1 MRNGNVLSLA
11 RLLTGRSILAC
22 LLCLL
27 SGQSAAIASATESA
41 PKVHGVGTEV
51 VEAPPPSSAPSRAGE
66 ASSANYDTDSRT
78 PSGQRRL
85 PLRRAA
91 NARDLGGYANAEGRS
106 VKWGML
112 YRSDSLASLDAQDLA
127 LLGKLQLS
135 VVTDFRSSQEREGAK
150 DRLPRQ
156 SPAILYQTVPVNNPV
171 LDVADLGRRVYAGD
185 ITNDE
190 LLALLDRRA
199 YVTDPALRAAWG
211 NWLRSLA
218 EPGALPQLFHC
229 TAGKDR
235 TGFAAAIVLLALGV
249 PRETV
254 MDDFLLSNH
263 FLSARIEQGVA
274 RIQAN
279 TDGGLDADILAQV
292 IGVSASSLEDA
303 FAAMEARYGSVDG
316 YIRDGLGIDEITRAR
331 LQQALLE

>member
-1 MRNGNVLSLA
+1 LLTLSL
-11 RLLTGRSILAC
+11 T
-22 LLCLL
+22 
-27 SGQSAAIASATESA
+27 A
-41 PKVHGVGTEV
+41 P
-51 VEAPPPSSAPSRAGE
+51 AWAGE
-66 ASSANYDTDSRT
+66 ASITTHDSLRL
-78 PSGQRRL
+78 PQAEQRLL
-85 PLRRAA
+85 PLRHAA
-91 NARDLGGYANAEGRS
+91 NARDLGGYATAEGRS

-112 YRSDSLASLDAQDLA
+112 YRSDSIASLDARDLA
-127 LLGKLQLS
+127 VLGKLQLS
-135 VVTDFRSSQEREGAK
+135 VVTDFRSAQEREGAQ
-150 DRLPRQ
+150 DRLPQQ
-156 SPAILYQTVPVNNPV
+156 SPAIVYQNVAVNNPAV
-171 LDVADLGRRVYAGD
+171 DVAELGRRVYAGD
-185 ITNDE
+185 ITDDE
-190 LLALLDRRA
+190 LLVLLDRRA

-235 TGFAAAIVLLALGV
+235 TGFAAALVLLALGV

-263 FLSARIEQGVA
+263 FLSARIEEGIA

-279 TDGGLDADILAQV
+279 TDGVLDPDVLAQV

-316 YIRDGLGIDEITRAR
+316 YIRDGLGIDEATRAR

>member
-1 MRNGNVLSLA
+1 MDSSRRYTCATFIGGMLIPLLMASLPAFCADRGQSQIA
-11 RLLTGRSILAC
+11 REPGA
-22 LLCLL
+22 
-27 SGQSAAIASATESA
+27 SGQ
-41 PKVHGVGTEV
+41 PV
-51 VEAPPPSSAPSRAGE
+51 
-66 ASSANYDTDSRT
+66 
-78 PSGQRRL
+78 QRLL
-85 PLRRAA
+85 PLRHAA
-91 NARDLGGYANAEGRS
+91 NARDLGGYANAEGRT

-112 YRSDSLASLDAQDLA
+112 YRSDSIANLDARDLGV
-127 LLGKLQLS
+127 LHELQLS
-135 VVTDFRSSQEREGAK
+135 VVTDFRSVQEREGAR
-150 DRLPRQ
+150 DRLPQ
-156 SPAILYQTVPVNNPV
+156 QDPAIVYRTVAVNNPG
-171 LDVADLGRRVYAGD
+171 LDVAELGRRVYAGD

-211 NWLRSLA
+211 NWLRSLG

-249 PRETV
+249 PRESV

-263 FLSARIEQGVA
+263 FLSARIEEGVA

-279 TDGGLDADILAQV
+279 TNGGLDPDVLAQV

-303 FAAMEARYGSVDG
+303 LTEMALRYGSVDG
-316 YIRDGLGIDEITRAR
+316 YIRDGLGIDEATRVR
-331 LQQALLE
+331 LQQVLLE